1 MRAPG
6 GRQDLLDALVARF
19 HEAGRAV
26 TAIHDSPGFIG
37 QRIAAMVA
45 NLGCEMAQIG
55 VASPDDIDK
64 AMTLGL
70 NYPFGPLALADAM
83 GPRSEE
89 HTSELQSLM
98 RISYAV
104 FCLKKKITTTTT
116 IYLH

>member
-55 VASPDDIDK
+55 VASPADIDK

-70 NYPFGPLALADAM
+70 NSPFGPLALADPM
-83 GPRSEE
+83 GAAPVPTLTAPQSETPCDLLSLSHLWLRPRP
-89 HTSELQSLM
+89 
-98 RISYAV
+98 
-104 FCLKKKITTTTT
+104 
-116 IYLH
+116 